1 MDTLPKECAIR
12 KLPPLLSEERLAQT
26 RRFLAE
32 VFAWIGTK
40 RRILIMLHDN
50 PDPDC
55 LASAMALRHLFV
67 MKLNREPVIAFSGMI
82 GRSEN
87 LAMAKDLEIPLVPFA
102 ILDPN
107 EFQAICMLDTQP
119 ETGNNSLPAGTRVDL
134 VIDHHPLREKTKLC
148 RFVDVREDYGVTATI
163 LYEYLVSQELTTATK
178 LATALFYAIKS
189 ETQDLGREANRPDR
203 DAYLRLFHL
212 TNKRL
217 LYEIT
222 HPKLPVEYF
231 NTLSTALRNTR
242 IHGGSVVVSNLGKIS
257 FPEIVAEL
265 ADLMVRLEGI
275 DTSLSMGLY
284 NAEMILS
291 IRTMRHDWNGGEGL
305 KRIVDGRGAAG
316 GHGMTAGGK
325 IDMADTSPS
334 AIKEVENYLT
344 DRLLVELCLSG
355 ASSRPLLEGDDGH

>member
-1 MDTLPKECAIR
+1 MDNLPKECAVR
-12 KLPPLLSEERLAQT
+12 KLPPLMSEERLAQT

-32 VFAWIGTK
+32 VLAWIGTR
-40 RRILIMLHDN
+40 RRILIVLHDN

-55 LASAMALRHLFV
+55 LASAMALRHLLV

-102 ILDPN
+102 ILDPG

-119 ETGNNSLPAGTRVDL
+119 ETGNNSLPPGTRVDL

-163 LYEYLVSQELTTATK
+163 LYEYLVSQDLTTATK

-203 DAYLRLFHL
+203 EAYLRLFPL

-222 HPKLPVEYF
+222 HPTLPIEYF
-231 NTLSTALRNTR
+231 NTMSTALRNTR
-242 IHGGSVVVSNLGKIS
+242 IHGGSVVSNLGKIS

-291 IRTMRHDWNGGEGL
+291 VRTLRHDWNGGEGL

-325 IDMADTSPS
+325 IDMADISPA
-334 AIKEVENYLT
+334 AIREVEEYLT
-344 DRLLVELCLSG
+344 KHLLEELGLTG
-355 ASSRPLLEGDDGH
+355 TPSRPLLDKDDGH